1 MRIGLPKEIK
11 TSERRVAITPEG
23 VERLVGAGHS
33 VVVETDA
40 GVGSGFS
47 NTQYEKSGATISS
60 VFSVWQQDLIV
71 KVKEPLGPEFDLM
84 RPNQVLFT
92 YLHLAASKD
101 LTEKLMQK
109 QVVAYA
115 YETVRLD
122 NGCLPLLLP
131 MSEVA
136 GRLAVQAGAHC
147 LEAAHGGKGIL
158 LGGVTG
164 VPPANVLI
172 LGAGVAGTNAAMVA
186 KGMGARVTVLDINA
200 TKLEIIL
207 QRIPDIRIVFSTPDE
222 IKQEILSSDLVIST
236 ILVPGAKAPKLITR
250 EMLRSME
257 PGSVFVDV
265 SIDQGGSAETSR
277 ATTHTSPTYIEEGV
291 VHYCVANMP
300 GAVPQTSTRALT
312 SATLPYVLE
321 LANDP
326 HKVSEPLRRGLNVD
340 SGQVVL
346 REVAEAHGL

>member
-1 MRIGLPKEIK
+1 MKIGLPKEIK
-11 TSERRVAITPEG
+11 TSEQRVAITPEG
-23 VERLVGAGHS
+23 VERLINAGHS
-33 VVVETDA
+33 VVVECDA

-47 NTQYEKSGATISS
+47 NLQYERAGASISS
-60 VFSVWQQDLIV
+60 VFNVWQQDLIV

-92 YLHLAASKD
+92 YLHLAASKE

-115 YETVRLD
+115 YETVQLD
-122 NGCLPLLLP
+122 NGSLPLLMG

-136 GRLAVQAGAHC
+136 GRLAVQAGAHY
-147 LEAAHGGKGIL
+147 LEAANGGKGIL

-172 LGAGVAGTNAAMVA
+172 LGAGVAGTNAATIA
-186 KGMGARVTVLDINA
+186 RGMGARVTVLDTNA

-207 QRIPDIRIVFSTPDE
+207 QRLPNIDIGLSTLDE
-222 IKQEILSSDLVIST
+222 IKQEISVSDLVIST
-236 ILVPGAKAPKLITR
+236 ILIPGAKAPKLITR

-277 ATTHTSPTYIEEGV
+277 ATSHTNPTYIEEGV
-291 VHYCVANMP
+291 IHYCVANIP
-300 GAVPQTSTRALT
+300 GAVPRTSTRALT
-312 SATLPYVLE
+312 NATLPYILE

-326 HKVSEPLRRGLNVD
+326 HKVSDPLRRGLNVD
-340 SGQVVL
+340 RGQVVL